1 MSTKVTKQ
9 LVNPQSIVVVG
20 ASNDTAKP
28 GGAILRNIIEGGFK
42 GQLYVVNPK
51 EEEIQGIKCSKAV
64 NDLQQVDLA
73 VIAIAAKYT
82 EETVRVLTEE
92 KGTKAFI
99 IISAGFGEE
108 SHEGKELENRIVALI
123 EKAGACLIGPN
134 CTGIFT
140 PYHHAIFSKPFPK
153 SSPKGVD
160 FITGSGATGCFIMDI
175 GMQQGLHFN
184 HCWAVGNSAQLG
196 IEDILEYHDESFD
209 PETSSKVILMYIENI
224 KNPMKLLTHAKSLR
238 AKGVRIAAIKSGSS
252 EAGSRAA
259 SSHTGALA
267 SPDVAVDALFRKAG
281 IVRCYGREELCTVGN
296 IFTYPEF
303 EGKNIAIITH
313 AGGPAVML
321 TDALSKAGMNIPHIE
336 GEMADELLS
345 KLFAGSAV
353 GNPIDFLATGTPE
366 QLGTIID
373 YCDNKFDN
381 IDAMCVIF
389 GTPGLAPIYE
399 AYRVLS
405 EKMKTSK
412 KPIFPIL
419 PSTLVAG
426 DEVKEFVEL
435 GNTYF
440 ADETVF
446 GNAVGR
452 IIATPAP
459 SNEDDAVKIDVEKIR
474 EIISRCPNGY
484 LDVKLMNELLD
495 AAGIN
500 HAVDISSDN
509 VEEIVAFANKVGYP
523 QVMKVVGPVHKS
535 DVGGVSL
542 NVKDEA
548 HVRAEFERLI
558 KIKDTYAVQAYPML
572 FGTEIFIGA
581 MRTPLFGHQVLC
593 GLGGIFVEVL
603 KDVQAGLAPIGVADA
618 KEMIKRLRG
627 YKIIQGVRGQDPV
640 NEDLYADQIA
650 RVAALVQAAPEI
662 AEMDLNPLLGS
673 PTAVVAVDARIR
685 IEKKLKK

>member
-42 GQLYVVNPK
+42 GQLHVVNPK

-64 NDLQQVDLA
+64 NDLPQVDLA

-196 IEDILEYHDESFD
+196 IEDLLEYHDESFD

-336 GEMADELLS
+336 GAKADELLS

-426 DEVKEFVEL
+426 DEVKEFVEM

-474 EIISRCPNGY
+474 EIISRCEDGY

-673 PTAVVAVDARIR
+673 RTAVVAVDARIR
-685 IEKKLKK
+685 IEK

>member
-64 NDLQQVDLA
+64 NDLPQVDLA

-296 IFTYPEF
+296 IFTYPQF

-336 GEMADELLS
+336 GAKADELLG

-373 YCDNKFDN
+373 YCDTKFDN

-426 DEVKEFVEL
+426 DEVKEFVEM

-452 IIATPAP
+452 IVATPAP
-459 SNEDDAVKIDVEKIR
+459 ASEEDTVKIDVEKIR
-474 EIISRCPNGY
+474 EIISRCPDGY

-603 KDVQAGLAPIGVADA
+603 KDVQAGLAPIGITEA

-685 IEKKLKK
+685 IEK

>member
-51 EEEIQGIKCSKAV
+51 EEEIQGIKCSKTV
-64 NDLQQVDLA
+64 NELPQVDLA

-108 SHEGKELENRIVALI
+108 SHEGKELELRIVSLI

-336 GEMADELLS
+336 GEIADELLG

-373 YCDNKFDN
+373 YCDTKFDN

-426 DEVKEFVEL
+426 DEVKEFVEM

-452 IIATPAP
+452 IVATPEAA
-459 SNEDDAVKIDVEKIR
+459 NEEDTVKIDVEKIR
-474 EIISRCPNGY
+474 EIISRCPDGY

-509 VEEIVAFANKVGYP
+509 VEEIVAFANKTGYP

-548 HVRAEFERLI
+548 HVRAEFDRLI
-558 KIKDTYAVQAYPML
+558 KIKDTYAVQAYPIL

-593 GLGGIFVEVL
+593 GLGGIFEEVL
-603 KDVQAGLAPIGVADA
+603 KDEQAGLAPIGITEA

-685 IEKKLKK
+685 IEK

>member
-42 GQLYVVNPK
+42 GQLHVVNPK
-51 EEEIQGIKCSKAV
+51 EEEIQGIKCSKTV
-64 NDLQQVDLA
+64 NELPQVDLA

-140 PYHHAIFSKPFPK
+140 PYHHAIFSKPFP
-153 SSPKGVD
+153 PKGVD

-196 IEDILEYHDESFD
+196 IEDLLEYHDESFD

-336 GEMADELLS
+336 GAKADELLG

-373 YCDNKFDN
+373 YCDNEFEN

-389 GTPGLAPIYE
+389 GTPGLAPIYD

-426 DEVKEFVEL
+426 DEVKEFVEM

-440 ADETVF
+440 SDETVF

-452 IIATPAP
+452 IVATPEAA
-459 SNEDDAVKIDVEKIR
+459 NEEDTVKIDVEKIR
-474 EIISRCPNGY
+474 EIISRCPDGY

-509 VEEIVAFANKVGYP
+509 VEEIVAFANKTGYP

-603 KDVQAGLAPIGVADA
+603 KDVQAGLAPIGITEA
-618 KEMIKRLRG
+618 KAMIKRLRG

-673 PTAVVAVDARIR
+673 PKAVVAVDARIR
-685 IEKKLKK
+685 IEK

>member
-42 GQLYVVNPK
+42 GQLHVVNPK

-64 NDLQQVDLA
+64 NDLPQVDLA

-123 EKAGACLIGPN
+123 EKAGSCLIGPN

-296 IFTYPEF
+296 IFTYPQF

-336 GEMADELLS
+336 GAKADELLG

-373 YCDNKFDN
+373 YCDNEFEN

-426 DEVKEFVEL
+426 DEVKEFVEM

-474 EIISRCPNGY
+474 EIISRCPDGY

-509 VEEIVAFANKVGYP
+509 VEEIVAFANKTGYP

-548 HVRAEFERLI
+548 HVRAEFDRLI

-603 KDVQAGLAPIGVADA
+603 KDVQAGLAPIGITEA

-685 IEKKLKK
+685 IEK

>member
-51 EEEIQGIKCSKAV
+51 ENEIQGIQCSKAV
-64 NDLQQVDLA
+64 NDLPQVDLA

-196 IEDILEYHDESFD
+196 IEDLLEYHDESFD

-336 GEMADELLS
+336 GAKADELLS

-373 YCDNKFDN
+373 YCDNEFEN

-389 GTPGLAPIYE
+389 GTPGLAPIYD

-426 DEVKEFVEL
+426 DEVKEFVEM

-440 ADETVF
+440 SDETVF

-452 IIATPAP
+452 IVATPAP
-459 SNEDDAVKIDVEKIR
+459 ASEEDTVKIDVEKIR
-474 EIISRCPNGY
+474 EIISRCPDGY

-509 VEEIVAFANKVGYP
+509 VEDIVAFANKTGYP

-548 HVRAEFERLI
+548 HVRAEFDRLI

-603 KDVQAGLAPIGVADA
+603 KDVQAGLAPIGITEA
-618 KEMIKRLRG
+618 KAMIKRLRG

-685 IEKKLKK
+685 IEK

>member
-51 EEEIQGIKCSKAV
+51 EAEIQGIKCSKTV
-64 NDLQQVDLA
+64 NDLPQVDLA

-336 GEMADELLS
+336 GAMADELLG

-373 YCDNKFDN
+373 YCDTKFDN

-474 EIISRCPNGY
+474 EIISRCPDGY

-685 IEKKLKK
+685 IEK

>member
-64 NDLQQVDLA
+64 NDLPQVDLA

-196 IEDILEYHDESFD
+196 IEDLLEYHDESFD

-336 GEMADELLS
+336 GAKADELLG

-373 YCDNKFDN
+373 YCDNEFEN

-389 GTPGLAPIYE
+389 GTPGLAPIYD

-426 DEVKEFVEL
+426 DEVKEFVEM

-440 ADETVF
+440 SDETVF

-459 SNEDDAVKIDVEKIR
+459 ASEEDTVKIDVEKIR
-474 EIISRCPNGY
+474 EIISRCEDGY

-548 HVRAEFERLI
+548 HVRAEFDRLI

-603 KDVQAGLAPIGVADA
+603 KDVQAGLAPIGITEA

-685 IEKKLKK
+685 IEK

>member
-42 GQLYVVNPK
+42 GQLHVVNPK

-64 NDLQQVDLA
+64 NDLPQVDLA

-82 EETVRVLTEE
+82 EETVRVLTED

-452 IIATPAP
+452 IVATPAP

-474 EIISRCPNGY
+474 EIISRCPDGY

-685 IEKKLKK
+685 IEK

>member
-42 GQLYVVNPK
+42 GQLHVVNPK
-51 EEEIQGIKCSKAV
+51 ENEIQGIKCSKAV
-64 NDLQQVDLA
+64 NDLPQVDLA

-336 GEMADELLS
+336 GAMADELLG

-373 YCDNKFDN
+373 YCDTKFDN

-426 DEVKEFVEL
+426 DEVKEFVEM

-474 EIISRCPNGY
+474 EIISRCPDGY

-548 HVRAEFERLI
+548 HVRAEFDRLI

-685 IEKKLKK
+685 IEK

>member
-42 GQLYVVNPK
+42 GQLHVVNTK

-64 NDLQQVDLA
+64 NDLPQVDLA

-108 SHEGKELENRIVALI
+108 SHEGKELELRIVSLI

-336 GEMADELLS
+336 GAKADELLG

-373 YCDNKFDN
+373 YCDNEFEN

-389 GTPGLAPIYE
+389 GTPGLAPIYD

-426 DEVKEFVEL
+426 DEVKEFVEM

-452 IIATPAP
+452 IVATPEAA
-459 SNEDDAVKIDVEKIR
+459 NEEDTVKIDVEKIR
-474 EIISRCPNGY
+474 EIISRCPDGY

-509 VEEIVAFANKVGYP
+509 VEDIVAFANKTGYP

-548 HVRAEFERLI
+548 HVRAEFDRLI

-603 KDVQAGLAPIGVADA
+603 KDVQAGLAPIGVAEA
-618 KEMIKRLRG
+618 KAMIKRLRG

-673 PTAVVAVDARIR
+673 PKAVVAVDARIR
-685 IEKKLKK
+685 IEK

>member
-42 GQLYVVNPK
+42 GQLHVVNPK
-51 EEEIQGIKCSKAV
+51 ETEIQGIKCSKTV
-64 NDLQQVDLA
+64 NELPQVDLA

-196 IEDILEYHDESFD
+196 IEDLLEYHDESFD

-336 GEMADELLS
+336 GAKADELLG

-373 YCDNKFDN
+373 YCDNEFEN

-389 GTPGLAPIYE
+389 GTPGLAPIYD

-426 DEVKEFVEL
+426 DEVKEFVEM

-440 ADETVF
+440 SDETVF

-459 SNEDDAVKIDVEKIR
+459 ASEEDTVKIDVEKIR
-474 EIISRCPNGY
+474 EIISRCPDGY

-509 VEEIVAFANKVGYP
+509 VEDIVAFANKTGYP

-548 HVRAEFERLI
+548 HVRAEFDRLI

-685 IEKKLKK
+685 IEK

>member
-42 GQLYVVNPK
+42 GQLHVVNPK

-64 NDLQQVDLA
+64 NDLPQVDLA

-108 SHEGKELENRIVALI
+108 SHEGKELELRIVSLI

-296 IFTYPEF
+296 IFTYPQF

-336 GEMADELLS
+336 GAKADELLG

-373 YCDNKFDN
+373 YCDTKFDN

-426 DEVKEFVEL
+426 DEVKEFVEM

-452 IIATPAP
+452 IVATPEAA
-459 SNEDDAVKIDVEKIR
+459 NEEDTVKIDVEKIR
-474 EIISRCPNGY
+474 EIISRCPDGY

-509 VEEIVAFANKVGYP
+509 VEDIVAFANKTGYP

-603 KDVQAGLAPIGVADA
+603 KDVQAGLAPIGVAEA
-618 KEMIKRLRG
+618 KAMIKRLRG

-673 PTAVVAVDARIR
+673 PKAVVAVDARIR
-685 IEKKLKK
+685 IEK

>member
-42 GQLYVVNPK
+42 GQLHVVNPK

-64 NDLQQVDLA
+64 NDLPQVDLA

-296 IFTYPEF
+296 IFTYPQF

-336 GEMADELLS
+336 GEMADELLG

-474 EIISRCPNGY
+474 EIISRCPDGY

-548 HVRAEFERLI
+548 HVRAEFDRLI

-685 IEKKLKK
+685 IEK

>member
-42 GQLYVVNPK
+42 GQLHVVNPK

-64 NDLQQVDLA
+64 NDLPQVDLA

-108 SHEGKELENRIVALI
+108 SHEGKELELRIVSLI

-296 IFTYPEF
+296 IFTYPQF

-336 GEMADELLS
+336 GEMADELLG

-412 KPIFPIL
+412 KPIFSIL

-474 EIISRCPNGY
+474 EIISRCPDGY

-509 VEEIVAFANKVGYP
+509 VEEIVAFANKIGYP

-603 KDVQAGLAPIGVADA
+603 KDVQAGLAPIGVAEA
-618 KEMIKRLRG
+618 KAMIKRLRG

-685 IEKKLKK
+685 IEK

>member
-42 GQLYVVNPK
+42 GQLHVVNPK

-64 NDLQQVDLA
+64 NDLPQVDLA

-336 GEMADELLS
+336 GAMADELLG

-426 DEVKEFVEL
+426 DEVKEFVEM

-452 IIATPAP
+452 IVATPEAA
-459 SNEDDAVKIDVEKIR
+459 NEEDTVKIDVEKIR
-474 EIISRCPNGY
+474 EIISRCPDGY

-509 VEEIVAFANKVGYP
+509 VEEIVAFANKTGYP

-603 KDVQAGLAPIGVADA
+603 KDVQAGLAPIGITEA
-618 KEMIKRLRG
+618 KAMIKRLRG

-673 PTAVVAVDARIR
+673 PKAVVAVDARIR
-685 IEKKLKK
+685 IEK

>member
-51 EEEIQGIKCSKAV
+51 EEEIQGIKCSKTV
-64 NDLQQVDLA
+64 NELPQVDLA

-108 SHEGKELENRIVALI
+108 SHEGKELELRIVSLI

-196 IEDILEYHDESFD
+196 IEDLLEYHDESFD

-224 KNPMKLLTHAKSLR
+224 KNPMKLFTHAKSLR

-336 GEMADELLS
+336 GAMADELLG

-373 YCDNKFDN
+373 YCDTKFDN

-426 DEVKEFVEL
+426 DEVKEFVEM

-440 ADETVF
+440 SDETVF

-452 IIATPAP
+452 IVATPAP
-459 SNEDDAVKIDVEKIR
+459 ASEEDTVKIDVEKIR
-474 EIISRCPNGY
+474 EIISRCPDGY

-509 VEEIVAFANKVGYP
+509 VEDIVAFANKTGYP

-548 HVRAEFERLI
+548 HVRAEFDRLI

-603 KDVQAGLAPIGVADA
+603 KDVQAGLAPIGVSEA

-685 IEKKLKK
+685 IEK

>member
-51 EEEIQGIKCSKAV
+51 ENEIQGIKCSKAV
-64 NDLQQVDLA
+64 NDLPQVDLA

-196 IEDILEYHDESFD
+196 IEDLLEYHDESFD

-336 GEMADELLS
+336 GAKADELLG

-373 YCDNKFDN
+373 YCDNEFEN

-426 DEVKEFVEL
+426 DEVKEFVEM

-440 ADETVF
+440 SDETVF

-474 EIISRCPNGY
+474 EIISRCPDGY

-603 KDVQAGLAPIGVADA
+603 KDVQAGLAPIGITEA

-685 IEKKLKK
+685 IEK

>member
-64 NDLQQVDLA
+64 NDLPQVDLA

-336 GEMADELLS
+336 GAMADELLG

-373 YCDNKFDN
+373 YCDNEFEN

-389 GTPGLAPIYE
+389 GTPGLAPIYD

-426 DEVKEFVEL
+426 DEVKEFVEM

-440 ADETVF
+440 SDETVF

-452 IIATPAP
+452 IVATPAP
-459 SNEDDAVKIDVEKIR
+459 ASEEDTVKIDVEKIR
-474 EIISRCPNGY
+474 EIISRCPDGY

-509 VEEIVAFANKVGYP
+509 VEDIVAFANKTGYP

-548 HVRAEFERLI
+548 HVRAEFDRLI

-603 KDVQAGLAPIGVADA
+603 KDVQAGLAPIGITEA

-685 IEKKLKK
+685 IEK

>member
-1 MSTKVTKQ
+1 MGTKVRRE
-9 LVNPQSIVVVG
+9 LVNPKSIVVVG
-20 ASNDTAKP
+20 ASNDTSKP
-28 GGAILRNIIEGGFK
+28 GGAILRNIKEGGFK
-42 GQLYVVNPK
+42 GDIYVVNPK
-51 EEEIQGIKCSKAV
+51 EDTIQGIKCCKNV
-64 NDLQQVDLA
+64 QELPCVELA
-73 VIAIAAKYT
+73 VICIAAKFT
-82 EETVRVLTEE
+82 EETIKVLTQQ
-92 KGTKAFI
+92 KNTKAFI

-108 SHEGKELENRIVALI
+108 SHEGKELEKRIVDMI
-123 EKAGACLIGPN
+123 EQTGGCLIGPN

-209 PETSSKVILMYIENI
+209 PKTSSKVILMYIENI
-224 KNPMKLLTHAKSLR
+224 KNPQKLLKHARSLR
-238 AKGVRIAAIKSGSS
+238 MKGCKIAAIKSGSS

-267 SPDVAVDALFRKAG
+267 SPDVAVDALFKKAG

-296 IFTYPEF
+296 IFTYPHF

-321 TDALSKAGMNIPHIE
+321 TDALSKAGLNIPHIE
-336 GEMADELLS
+336 GETANELLG
-345 KLFAGSAV
+345 KLFAGSSV

-373 YCDNKFDN
+373 YCDNRFDN

-389 GTPGLAPIYE
+389 GTPGLVPIHE
-399 AYRVLS
+399 AYKVLS
-405 EKMKTSK
+405 EKIKTAK

-419 PSTLVAG
+419 PSTLVAKE
-426 DEVKEFVEL
+426 EVEEFIER
-435 GNTYF
+435 GNTFF

-446 GNAVGR
+446 GNAVSR
-452 IIATPAP
+452 IVSTSEPA
-459 SNEDDAVKIDVEKIR
+459 SEEDTVKIDTAKIR
-474 EIISRCPNGY
+474 EIISRCDNGY
-484 LDVKLMNELLD
+484 LDVKIMNELLD

-500 HAVDISSDN
+500 HAVDISSDD
-509 VEEIVAFANKVGYP
+509 VEKIVEFANKTGYP
-523 QVMKVVGPVHKS
+523 QVLKVVGPVHKS

-548 HVRAEFERLI
+548 HVRAEFERLM

-572 FGTEIFIGA
+572 FGTEIFIGS

-593 GLGGIFVEVL
+593 GLGGIFIEVL
-603 KDVQAGLAPIGVADA
+603 KDVQSSLAPIGIKEA
-618 KEMIKRLRG
+618 KQMIKKLRG
-627 YKIIQGVRGQDPV
+627 YKIIQGVRGQEAV

-650 RVAALVQAAPEI
+650 RVSALVQAAPEI

-673 PTAVVAVDARIR
+673 STAVVAVDARIR
-685 IEKKLKK
+685 IEK

>member
-42 GQLYVVNPK
+42 GQLHVVNPK
-51 EEEIQGIKCSKAV
+51 EEEIQGIKCSKTV
-64 NDLQQVDLA
+64 NELPQVDLA

-196 IEDILEYHDESFD
+196 IEDLLEYHDESFD

-336 GEMADELLS
+336 GAKADELLG

-373 YCDNKFDN
+373 YCDNEFEN

-389 GTPGLAPIYE
+389 GTPGLAPIYD

-426 DEVKEFVEL
+426 DEVKEFVEM

-440 ADETVF
+440 SDETVF

-452 IIATPAP
+452 IVATPEAA
-459 SNEDDAVKIDVEKIR
+459 NEEDTVKIDVEKIR
-474 EIISRCPNGY
+474 EIISRCPDGY

-509 VEEIVAFANKVGYP
+509 VEEIVAFANKTGYP

-603 KDVQAGLAPIGVADA
+603 KDVQAGLAPIGITEA
-618 KEMIKRLRG
+618 KAMIKRLRG

-673 PTAVVAVDARIR
+673 PKAVVAVDARIR
-685 IEKKLKK
+685 IEK

>member
-51 EEEIQGIKCSKAV
+51 EDEIQGIKCSKTV
-64 NDLQQVDLA
+64 NELPQVDLA

-336 GEMADELLS
+336 GAKADELLG

-373 YCDNKFDN
+373 YCDNEFEN

-389 GTPGLAPIYE
+389 GTPGLAPIYD

-426 DEVKEFVEL
+426 DEVKEFVEM

-452 IIATPAP
+452 IVATPEAA
-459 SNEDDAVKIDVEKIR
+459 NEEDTVKIDVEKIR
-474 EIISRCPNGY
+474 EIISRCPDGY

-509 VEEIVAFANKVGYP
+509 VEDIVAFANKTGYP

-603 KDVQAGLAPIGVADA
+603 KDVQAGLAPIGVAEA
-618 KEMIKRLRG
+618 KAMIKRLRG

-673 PTAVVAVDARIR
+673 PKAVVAVDARIR
-685 IEKKLKK
+685 IEK

>member
-51 EEEIQGIKCSKAV
+51 ETEIQGIQCSKTV
-64 NDLQQVDLA
+64 NDLPQVDLT

-108 SHEGKELENRIVALI
+108 SHEGKELELRIVSLI

-196 IEDILEYHDESFD
+196 IEDLLEYHDESFD
-209 PETSSKVILMYIENI
+209 PATSSKVILMYIENI
-224 KNPMKLLTHAKSLR
+224 KNPMKLLKHAKSLR

-336 GEMADELLS
+336 GAKADELLS

-373 YCDNKFDN
+373 YCDNEFEN

-389 GTPGLAPIYE
+389 GTPGLAPINE

-405 EKMKTSK
+405 EKMKSSK

-426 DEVKEFVEL
+426 DEVKEFVEM

-452 IIATPAP
+452 IVATPEPA
-459 SNEDDAVKIDVEKIR
+459 SEEDTVKIDVEKIR
-474 EIISRCPNGY
+474 EIISRCEDGY

-603 KDVQAGLAPIGVADA
+603 KDVQAGLAPIGITEA

-685 IEKKLKK
+685 IEK

>member
-1 MSTKVTKQ
+1 MGTKVRRE
-9 LVNPQSIVVVG
+9 LVNPKSIVVVG
-20 ASNDTAKP
+20 ASNDTSKP
-28 GGAILRNIIEGGFK
+28 GGAILRNIKEGGFR
-42 GQLYVVNPK
+42 GDIYVVNPK
-51 EEEIQGIKCSKAV
+51 EETIQGIKCCKNV
-64 NDLQQVDLA
+64 QELPCVELA
-73 VIAIAAKYT
+73 VICIAAKFT
-82 EETVRVLTEE
+82 EETIKVLTQQ
-92 KGTKAFI
+92 KNTKAFI

-108 SHEGKELENRIVALI
+108 SHEGKELEKRIVDMI
-123 EKAGACLIGPN
+123 EQTGGCLIGPN

-209 PETSSKVILMYIENI
+209 SKTSSKVILMYIENI
-224 KNPMKLLTHAKSLR
+224 KNPQKLLKHARSLR
-238 AKGVRIAAIKSGSS
+238 LKGCKIAAIKSGSS

-267 SPDVAVDALFRKAG
+267 SPDVAVDALFKKAG

-296 IFTYPEF
+296 IFTYPHF

-321 TDALSKAGMNIPHIE
+321 TDALSKAGLNIPHIE
-336 GEMADELLS
+336 GDTANELLG
-345 KLFAGSAV
+345 KLFAGSSV

-373 YCDNKFDN
+373 YCDNKFDD

-389 GTPGLAPIYE
+389 GTPGLAPIHE

-405 EKMKTSK
+405 EKIKTAK

-419 PSTLVAG
+419 PSTLVAKE
-426 DEVKEFVEL
+426 EVEEFIER
-435 GNTYF
+435 GNTFF

-446 GNAVGR
+446 GNAVSR
-452 IIATPAP
+452 IVSTPEPA
-459 SNEDDAVKIDVEKIR
+459 SEEDTVKIDTAKIR
-474 EIISRCPNGY
+474 EIISRCDNGY
-484 LDVKLMNELLD
+484 LDVKIMNELLD

-500 HAVDISSDN
+500 HAVDISSDD
-509 VEEIVAFANKVGYP
+509 VEKIVEFANKTGYP
-523 QVMKVVGPVHKS
+523 QVLKVVGPVHKS

-548 HVRAEFERLI
+548 HVRAEFERLM

-572 FGTEIFIGA
+572 FGTEIFIGS

-593 GLGGIFVEVL
+593 GLGGIFIEVL
-603 KDVQAGLAPIGVADA
+603 KDVQSSLAPIGIREA
-618 KEMIKRLRG
+618 KQMIKKLRG
-627 YKIIQGVRGQDPV
+627 YKIIQGVRGQEAV

-650 RVAALVQAAPEI
+650 RVSALVQAAPEI

-673 PTAVVAVDARIR
+673 STAVVAVDARIR
-685 IEKKLKK
+685 IEK

>member
-1 MSTKVTKQ
+1 MGTKVRRE
-9 LVNPQSIVVVG
+9 LVNPKSIVVVG
-20 ASNDTAKP
+20 ASNDTSKP
-28 GGAILRNIIEGGFK
+28 GGAILRNIKEGGFK
-42 GQLYVVNPK
+42 GDIYVVNPK
-51 EEEIQGIKCSKAV
+51 EDTIQGIKCCKNV
-64 NDLQQVDLA
+64 QELPCVELA
-73 VIAIAAKYT
+73 VICIAAKFT
-82 EETVRVLTEE
+82 EETIKVLTQQ
-92 KGTKAFI
+92 KNTKAFI

-108 SHEGKELENRIVALI
+108 SHEGKELEKRIVDMI
-123 EKAGACLIGPN
+123 EQTGGCLIGPN

-209 PETSSKVILMYIENI
+209 PKTSSKVILMYIENI
-224 KNPMKLLTHAKSLR
+224 KNPQKLLKHARSLR
-238 AKGVRIAAIKSGSS
+238 MKGCKIAAIKSGSS

-267 SPDVAVDALFRKAG
+267 SPDVAVDALFKKAG

-296 IFTYPEF
+296 IFTYPHF

-321 TDALSKAGMNIPHIE
+321 TDALSKAGLNIPHIE
-336 GEMADELLS
+336 GETANELLG
-345 KLFAGSAV
+345 KLFAGSSV

-373 YCDNKFDN
+373 YCDNRFDN

-389 GTPGLAPIYE
+389 GTPGLAPIHE
-399 AYRVLS
+399 AYKVLS
-405 EKMKTSK
+405 EKIKTAK

-419 PSTLVAG
+419 PSTLVAKE
-426 DEVKEFVEL
+426 EVEEFIER
-435 GNTYF
+435 GNTFF

-446 GNAVGR
+446 GNAVSR
-452 IIATPAP
+452 IVSTPEPA
-459 SNEDDAVKIDVEKIR
+459 SEEDTVKIDTAKIR
-474 EIISRCPNGY
+474 EIISRCDNGY
-484 LDVKLMNELLD
+484 LDVKIMNELLD

-500 HAVDISSDN
+500 HAVDISSDD
-509 VEEIVAFANKVGYP
+509 VEKIVEFANKTGYP
-523 QVMKVVGPVHKS
+523 QVLKVVGPVHKS

-572 FGTEIFIGA
+572 FGTEIFIGS

-593 GLGGIFVEVL
+593 GLGGIFIEVL
-603 KDVQAGLAPIGVADA
+603 KDVQSSLAPIGIKEA
-618 KEMIKRLRG
+618 KQMIKKLRG
-627 YKIIQGVRGQDPV
+627 YKIIQGVRGQEAV

-650 RVAALVQAAPEI
+650 RVSALVQAAPEI

-673 PTAVVAVDARIR
+673 STAVVAVDARIR
-685 IEKKLKK
+685 IEK

>member
-51 EEEIQGIKCSKAV
+51 ESEIQGIQCSKAV
-64 NDLQQVDLA
+64 NDLPQVDLA

-296 IFTYPEF
+296 IFTYPQF

-452 IIATPAP
+452 IIATPEA
-459 SNEDDAVKIDVEKIR
+459 SNEEDTVKIDVEKIR
-474 EIISRCPNGY
+474 EIISRCPDGY

-509 VEEIVAFANKVGYP
+509 VEEIVAFANKTGYP

-548 HVRAEFERLI
+548 HVRAEFERLM

-572 FGTEIFIGA
+572 FGTEIFIGS

-603 KDVQAGLAPIGVADA
+603 KDVQAGLAPIGVSEA
-618 KEMIKRLRG
+618 KAMIKRLRG

-685 IEKKLKK
+685 IEK

>member
-42 GQLYVVNPK
+42 GQLHVVNPK

-64 NDLQQVDLA
+64 NDLPQVDLA

-108 SHEGKELENRIVALI
+108 SHEGKELELRIVSLI

-336 GEMADELLS
+336 GAMADELLS

-373 YCDNKFDN
+373 YCDNEFDN

-389 GTPGLAPIYE
+389 GTPGLAPIYD

-426 DEVKEFVEL
+426 DEVKEFVEM

-440 ADETVF
+440 SDETVF

-452 IIATPAP
+452 IVATPEAA
-459 SNEDDAVKIDVEKIR
+459 NEEDTVKIDVEKIR
-474 EIISRCPNGY
+474 EIISRCPDGY

-509 VEEIVAFANKVGYP
+509 VEDIVAFANKTGYP

-548 HVRAEFERLI
+548 HVRAEFDRLI

-603 KDVQAGLAPIGVADA
+603 KDVQAGLAPIGVAEA
-618 KEMIKRLRG
+618 KAMIKRLRG

-685 IEKKLKK
+685 IEK

>member
-42 GQLYVVNPK
+42 GQLHVVNPK

-64 NDLQQVDLA
+64 NDLPQVDLA

-296 IFTYPEF
+296 IFTYPQF

-336 GEMADELLS
+336 GAMADELLG

-373 YCDNKFDN
+373 YCDTKFDN

-426 DEVKEFVEL
+426 DEVKEFVEM

-474 EIISRCPNGY
+474 EIISRCPDGY

-603 KDVQAGLAPIGVADA
+603 KDVQAGLAPIGVAEA
-618 KEMIKRLRG
+618 KAMIKRLRG

-685 IEKKLKK
+685 IEK

>member
-1 MSTKVTKQ
+1 MGTKVRRE
-9 LVNPQSIVVVG
+9 LVNPKSIVVVG
-20 ASNDTAKP
+20 ASNDTSKP
-28 GGAILRNIIEGGFK
+28 GGAILRNIKEGGFR
-42 GQLYVVNPK
+42 GDIYVVNPK
-51 EEEIQGIKCSKAV
+51 EETIQGIKCCKNV
-64 NDLQQVDLA
+64 QELPCVELA
-73 VIAIAAKYT
+73 VICIAAKFT
-82 EETVRVLTEE
+82 EETIKVLTQQ
-92 KGTKAFI
+92 KNTKAFI

-108 SHEGKELENRIVALI
+108 SHEGKELEKRIVDMI
-123 EKAGACLIGPN
+123 EQTGGCLIGPN

-209 PETSSKVILMYIENI
+209 PKTSSKVILMYIENI
-224 KNPMKLLTHAKSLR
+224 KNPQKLLKHARSLR
-238 AKGVRIAAIKSGSS
+238 LKGCKIAAIKSGSS

-267 SPDVAVDALFRKAG
+267 SPDVAVDALFKKAG

-296 IFTYPEF
+296 IFTYPHF

-321 TDALSKAGMNIPHIE
+321 TDALSKAGLNIPHIE
-336 GEMADELLS
+336 GDMANELLG
-345 KLFAGSAV
+345 KLFAGSSV

-373 YCDNKFDN
+373 YCDNKFDD

-389 GTPGLAPIYE
+389 GTPGLAPIHE

-405 EKMKTSK
+405 EKIKTAK

-419 PSTLVAG
+419 PSTLVAKE
-426 DEVKEFVEL
+426 EVEEFIER
-435 GNTYF
+435 GNTFF

-446 GNAVGR
+446 GNAVSR
-452 IIATPAP
+452 IVSTPEPA
-459 SNEDDAVKIDVEKIR
+459 SEEDTVKIDTAKIR
-474 EIISRCPNGY
+474 EIISRCDNGY
-484 LDVKLMNELLD
+484 LDVKIMNELLD

-500 HAVDISSDN
+500 HAVDISSDD
-509 VEEIVAFANKVGYP
+509 VEKIVEFANKTGYP
-523 QVMKVVGPVHKS
+523 QVLKVVGPVHKS

-548 HVRAEFERLI
+548 HVRAEFERLM

-572 FGTEIFIGA
+572 FGTEIFIGS

-593 GLGGIFVEVL
+593 GLGGIFIEVL
-603 KDVQAGLAPIGVADA
+603 KDVQSSLAPIGIREA
-618 KEMIKRLRG
+618 KQMIKKLRG
-627 YKIIQGVRGQDPV
+627 YKIIQGVRGQEAV

-650 RVAALVQAAPEI
+650 RVSALVQAAPEI

-673 PTAVVAVDARIR
+673 STAVVAVDARIR
-685 IEKKLKK
+685 IEK

>member
-42 GQLYVVNPK
+42 GQLHVVNPK
-51 EEEIQGIKCSKAV
+51 EEEIQGIKCSKTV
-64 NDLQQVDLA
+64 NELPQVDLA

-296 IFTYPEF
+296 IFTYPQF

-336 GEMADELLS
+336 GAKADELLS

-373 YCDNKFDN
+373 YCDNEFEN

-389 GTPGLAPIYE
+389 GTPGLAPIYD

-426 DEVKEFVEL
+426 DEVKEFVEM

-452 IIATPAP
+452 IVATPEAA
-459 SNEDDAVKIDVEKIR
+459 NEEDTVKIDVEKIR
-474 EIISRCPNGY
+474 EIISRCPDGY

-509 VEEIVAFANKVGYP
+509 VEEIVAFANKTGYP

-603 KDVQAGLAPIGVADA
+603 KDVQAGLAPIGITEA
-618 KEMIKRLRG
+618 KAMIKRLRG

-685 IEKKLKK
+685 IEK

>member
-42 GQLYVVNPK
+42 GQLHVVNPK
-51 EEEIQGIKCSKAV
+51 ENEIQGIKCSKAV
-64 NDLQQVDLA
+64 NDLPQVDLA

-108 SHEGKELENRIVALI
+108 SHEGKELELRIVSLI

-196 IEDILEYHDESFD
+196 IEDLLEYHDESFD

-296 IFTYPEF
+296 IFTYPQF

-336 GEMADELLS
+336 GAKADELLS

-373 YCDNKFDN
+373 YCDNEFEN

-389 GTPGLAPIYE
+389 GTPGLAPIYD

-452 IIATPAP
+452 IVATPEAA
-459 SNEDDAVKIDVEKIR
+459 NEEDTVKIDVEKIR
-474 EIISRCPNGY
+474 EIISRCPDGY

-509 VEEIVAFANKVGYP
+509 VEDIVAFANKTGYP

-603 KDVQAGLAPIGVADA
+603 KDVQAGLAPIGITEA

-685 IEKKLKK
+685 IEK

>member
-64 NDLQQVDLA
+64 NDLPQVDLA

-296 IFTYPEF
+296 IFTYPQF

-336 GEMADELLS
+336 GAKADELLS

-426 DEVKEFVEL
+426 DEVKEFVEM

-452 IIATPAP
+452 IVATPEAA
-459 SNEDDAVKIDVEKIR
+459 NEEDTVKIDVEKIR
-474 EIISRCPNGY
+474 EIISRCPDGY

-509 VEEIVAFANKVGYP
+509 VEDIVAFANKTGYP

-673 PTAVVAVDARIR
+673 PKAVVAVDARIR
-685 IEKKLKK
+685 IEK